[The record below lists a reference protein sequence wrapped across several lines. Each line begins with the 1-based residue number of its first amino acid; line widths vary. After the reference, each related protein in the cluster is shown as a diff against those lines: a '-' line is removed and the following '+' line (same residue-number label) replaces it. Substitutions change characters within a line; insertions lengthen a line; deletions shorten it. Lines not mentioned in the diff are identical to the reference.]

1 MLSDLKLIIMGNGSA
16 VPTRNA
22 NPSSQMLIYRGRQFL
37 IDCGEGTQMQMIKC
51 GLKTRR
57 LNDILISHLHGD
69 HFFGLFGMLST
80 FHLFGRDKDLNL
92 FAPSPL
98 KLLLE
103 KVFET
108 SDTRLRFKINFFPME
123 DFKSTPIIETDTFT
137 INGFKLNH
145 SVPTQGFVF
154 REKTLPPKIDKSFVK
169 SRGLTVKQI
178 NDIKS
183 GYDFIDDDG
192 KLYSNKDIT
201 SKSRSPLSYAYCSDT
216 SYSEEIIEHI
226 KGVKLLYHEATFDD
240 SMLGMAET
248 KKHSTASQAAKIA
261 KLANVEKLILGH
273 FSARFK
279 SFDLLLNEARLIFPN
294 SQISIQGEAYDIV

>member
-1 MLSDLKLIIMGNGSA
+1 MSDLKLIILGNGSA

-37 IDCGEGTQMQMIKC
+37 IDCGEGTQMQMIKY
-51 GLKTRR
+51 GVKTRR
-57 LNDILISHLHGD
+57 LNDIFISHLHGD

-80 FHLFGRDKDLNL
+80 FHLFGRDKELNL
-92 FAPSPL
+92 FAPAPL

-108 SDTRLRFKINFFPME
+108 SDTRLRFKINFFPLE
-123 DFKSTPIIETDTFT
+123 DFKSTPIIETDTFK
-137 INGFKLNH
+137 INGFALNH

-154 REKTLPPKIDKSFVK
+154 REKPLPPKIDKSFVK
-169 SRGLTVKQI
+169 KIGLTVKQI
-178 NDIKS
+178 NAIKS
-183 GYDFIDDDG
+183 GEDFIDDEG
-192 KLYSNKDIT
+192 KLYPNKDIT
-201 SKSRSPLSYAYCSDT
+201 TKSRNPLSYAYCSDT

-226 KGVKLLYHEATFDD
+226 KEVKLLYHEATFDD

-261 KLANVEKLILGH
+261 KLAMVEKLILGH

-279 SFDLLLNEARLIFPN
+279 SFELLLNEARNIFPN
-294 SQISIQGEAYDIV
+294 SQISVEGDTYNII

>member
-1 MLSDLKLIIMGNGSA
+1 M
-16 VPTRNA
+16 PTRNA

-37 IDCGEGTQMQMIKC
+37 IDCGEGTQMQMIKY
-51 GLKTRR
+51 GIKTRR

-69 HFFGLFGMLST
+69 HFYGLFGMLST
-80 FHLFGRDKDLNL
+80 FHLFGRDNDLNL

-98 KLLLE
+98 KILLE

-108 SDTRLRFKINFFPME
+108 SDTRLRFKINFFPLE

-137 INGFKLNH
+137 LNGFKLNH
-145 SVPTQGFVF
+145 SVPALGFVF
-154 REKTLPPKIDKSFVK
+154 REKPLPPKIDKSFVK
-169 SRGLTVKQI
+169 NTGPTVEQI
-178 NDIKS
+178 NAIKS
-183 GYDFIDDDG
+183 GSDFVDDEG
-192 KLYSNKDIT
+192 KLYPNKEIT
-201 SKSRSPLSYAYCSDT
+201 TKSRSPLSYAYCSDT
-216 SYSEEIIEHI
+216 AYSEEIIEHI

-261 KLANVEKLILGH
+261 KLAQVEKLILGH

-279 SFDLLLNEARLIFPN
+279 SFELLLNEAREIFPN
-294 SQISIQGEAYDIV
+294 SQISVEGDTYNII